1 MDRDYGPLT
10 VQLQGPSLLVRR
22 LHKSP
27 VTQWLLIGAS
37 PGREAP
43 ATTLGRAKALK
54 EETVTKQLRGF
65 ATMDV
70 TKQRE
75 IARMGGKAAH
85 AKGTAH
91 EWSREQ
97 ARLAGHK
104 GGLARARRM
113 EPIIAARK
121 KQNQP

>member
-1 MDRDYGPLT
+1 MHE
-10 VQLQGPSLLVRR
+10 SA
-22 LHKSP
+22 
-27 VTQWLLIGAS
+27 VTQWLWNGGPAIGGWKHRDQQRWA
-37 PGREAP
+37 
-43 ATTLGRAKALK
+43 RAEALK

-121 KQNQP
+121 KNQP

>member
-1 MDRDYGPLT
+1 
-10 VQLQGPSLLVRR
+10 
-22 LHKSP
+22 LHKSAI
-27 VTQWLLIGAS
+27 TQWLWIGA
-37 PGREAP
+37 PPRKVGPTGQQRWA
-43 ATTLGRAKALK
+43 RAKALK

-121 KQNQP
+121 KNQP

>member
-1 MDRDYGPLT
+1 
-10 VQLQGPSLLVRR
+10 LLVRG

-27 VTQWLLIGAS
+27 ITQWLRSGPPLRNGE
-37 PGREAP
+37 GGV
-43 ATTLGRAKALK
+43 TTPLRRSEGFK

>member
-1 MDRDYGPLT
+1 VVVDRELPPHDASAPY
-10 VQLQGPSLLVRR
+10 QER
-22 LHKSP
+22 
-27 VTQWLLIGAS
+27 WAGA
-37 PGREAP
+37 EAH
-43 ATTLGRAKALK
+43 K
-54 EETVTKQLRGF
+54 EETVTKHLRGF

-70 TKQRE
+70 TRQRE

-121 KQNQP
+121 KNQNLP

>member
-1 MDRDYGPLT
+1 
-10 VQLQGPSLLVRR
+10 VLVRR
-22 LHKSP
+22 LHKGHRFLVVERWPPPPES
-27 VTQWLLIGAS
+27 G
-37 PGREAP
+37 GRREQ
-43 ATTLGRAKALK
+43 TLAGAKALK

-121 KQNQP
+121 KNQP

>member
-1 MDRDYGPLT
+1 
-10 VQLQGPSLLVRR
+10 LLVRR
-22 LHKSP
+22 LHKSAS
-27 VTQWLLIGAS
+27 TQWLSIRRPPGTAGFQRQRWAGAN
-37 PGREAP
+37 
-43 ATTLGRAKALK
+43 ALK

>member
-1 MDRDYGPLT
+1 MIRSQHRSSTRPIFVGSWFAQEPNHSVAAERWPPPRNGEGGVTTPL
-10 VQLQGPSLLVRR
+10 RR
-22 LHKSP
+22 S
-27 VTQWLLIGAS
+27 
-37 PGREAP
+37 E
-43 ATTLGRAKALK
+43 ALK

>member
-1 MDRDYGPLT
+1 MVVERW
-10 VQLQGPSLLVRR
+10 RR
-22 LHKSP
+22 HGMAAGSRSN
-27 VTQWLLIGAS
+27 VEGA
-37 PGREAP
+37 E
-43 ATTLGRAKALK
+43 ALK

-121 KQNQP
+121 KNQP

>member
-1 MDRDYGPLT
+1 MDRDYGPLP
-10 VQLQGPSLLVRR
+10 VQLHGPSLLVRR
-22 LHKSP
+22 LHQSA
-27 VTQWLLIGAS
+27 VTHWLLIGCQ
-37 PGREAP
+37 PGTGGSSDNVGESER
-43 ATTLGRAKALK
+43 LK

>member
-1 MDRDYGPLT
+1 VITDGESSIAGLIQVGSSFARERNHSVIVERWPRHRSWKHRD
-10 VQLQGPSLLVRR
+10 QQR
-22 LHKSP
+22 
-27 VTQWLLIGAS
+27 WA
-37 PGREAP
+37 
-43 ATTLGRAKALK
+43 RAKALK

-121 KQNQP
+121 KNQP

>member
-1 MDRDYGPLT
+1 M
-10 VQLQGPSLLVRR
+10 
-22 LHKSP
+22 HKRG
-27 VTQWLLIGAS
+27 VTQWLS
-37 PGREAP
+37 GRCPPRGWEAP

-121 KQNQP
+121 KNQQTP

>member
-1 MDRDYGPLT
+1 MTAVTGWPGQVANNVDYEQK
-10 VQLQGPSLLVRR
+10 V
-22 LHKSP
+22 
-27 VTQWLLIGAS
+27 
-37 PGREAP
+37 
-43 ATTLGRAKALK
+43 LK

>member
-1 MDRDYGPLT
+1 
-10 VQLQGPSLLVRR
+10 VLVRR
-22 LHKSP
+22 LHKGYR
-27 VTQWLLIGAS
+27 LIVVDGW
-37 PGREAP
+37 PPPRERGGQARTKTS
-43 ATTLGRAKALK
+43 AGAKALK
-54 EETVTKQLRGF
+54 EATVTKQLRGF

-121 KQNQP
+121 KNQQP

>member
-1 MDRDYGPLT
+1 
-10 VQLQGPSLLVRR
+10 VLVHR
-22 LHKSP
+22 LHKGHR
-27 VTQWLLIGAS
+27 LLVVERWPPRHERGGKARETSAGAN
-37 PGREAP
+37 
-43 ATTLGRAKALK
+43 ALK
-54 EETVTKQLRGF
+54 EEAVTKQLRGF

-121 KQNQP
+121 KNQP

>member
-1 MDRDYGPLT
+1 MVTEWLPPPRDGEGDASTPL
-10 VQLQGPSLLVRR
+10 RR
-22 LHKSP
+22 SE
-27 VTQWLLIGAS
+27 G
-37 PGREAP
+37 
-43 ATTLGRAKALK
+43 LK

-121 KQNQP
+121 KNQQTP